1 MRSSR
6 AVSNPCAMMI
16 DLSVRGLAEQLARHR
31 MRAGEAAIDR
41 DRLSVDIACLIA
53 REEQRDIGEF
63 LGLCGAAQRVQL
75 AELVRDLLRPRLVEG
90 RFGHPGFRSA
100 ERRVGKE
107 CVRTCRSRW

>member
-6 AVSNPCAMMI
+6 AVSNPCSMMI

-75 AELVRDLLRPRLVEG
+75 AELVRELLRHRIVAG
-90 RFGHPGFRSA
+90 RIGQPGYGA
-100 ERRVGKE
+100 AGAY
-107 CVRTCRSRW
+107 